1 MSKKVAVLKGDGIG
15 PEIVNAALEVLHAVN
30 HKYNLGIEFIEAPF
44 GGEAIE
50 KYGEAFPKITREV
63 VSNVDAVLL
72 GSVGAPKYDA
82 YPREKRPETGLLAIR
97 KTLGLF
103 CNLRPVKYY
112 DFLAD
117 KVVFKPEIVKNV
129 DIVICRE
136 LTSGI
141 YFGEKKRNEDEAY
154 DVMYYHRD
162 EISRIVKEA
171 FEIANSRPKKHLTSV
186 DKANVL
192 ETSRLWREIVNEM
205 SKEYPE
211 VQVEHMYVDNAA
223 VQLVLCPSQFDVIVT
238 ENAFGDILSDES
250 AALAGS
256 LGMIP
261 SASLGG
267 DIGLYEPAHGSAPD
281 IAGKNIANPIA
292 TILSAAY
299 MLKLSLNAN
308 EAGQNIEE
316 AIQKTLN
323 DGIFTVDI
331 AEDNKNIV
339 STSEMAHAIIE
350 RL

>member
-1 MSKKVAVLKGDGIG
+1 M
-15 PEIVNAALEVLHAVN
+15 
-30 HKYNLGIEFIEAPF
+30 
-44 GGEAIE
+44 
-50 KYGEAFPKITREV
+50 
-63 VSNVDAVLL
+63 
-72 GSVGAPKYDA
+72 
-82 YPREKRPETGLLAIR
+82 
-97 KTLGLF
+97 
-103 CNLRPVKYY
+103 
-112 DFLAD
+112 
-117 KVVFKPEIVKNV
+117 
-129 DIVICRE
+129 
-136 LTSGI
+136 
-141 YFGEKKRNEDEAY
+141 
-154 DVMYYHRD
+154 MYYHRD

-331 AEDNKNIV
+331 AEDNKNVV